1 MRFIALS
8 LAMQINLLTRSKK
21 FSSRIVRRAAE
32 LESSN
37 AKAPLKSIMTHSMR
51 SSIVHNDSLYIN
63 SH

>member
-1 MRFIALS
+1 
-8 LAMQINLLTRSKK
+8 MQINLLTKK

-37 AKAPLKSIMTHSMR
+37 AKAPLKSIMTRSMR
-51 SSIVHNDSLYIN
+51 SSIVHNDSLYMN